1 MIPESRKKRVIRYAK
16 RHIED
21 RKMAAQTEPKVKEIF
36 TQEIYA
42 KPVFWQLQKRTSV
55 LEVSWLNAFL
65 EMALTNHQSHII
77 HHMLVTKETLKLP

>member
-21 RKMAAQTEPKVKEIF
+21 REMAAQTEPKVKEIF

-42 KPVFWQLQKRTSV
+42 KPVF
-55 LEVSWLNAFL
+55 
-65 EMALTNHQSHII
+65 
-77 HHMLVTKETLKLP
+77 